1 MNRSEVSSK
10 NNERNRKIQNPDE
23 RGITESLIGILKDEN
38 LDMLKAE
45 RLEEKY
51 KTK

>member
-1 MNRSEVSSK
+1 MSRSEVGSGS
-10 NNERNRKIQNPDE
+10 NEQNGKIQNSDE
-23 RGITESLIGILKDEN
+23 QGITESLIGILKDEN
-38 LDMLKAE
+38 LDILKAE

>member
-1 MNRSEVSSK
+1 MSMSAVNSK
-10 NNERNRKIQNPDE
+10 NNEQNRKIPNSDE

-38 LDMLKAE
+38 LDRLKAE
-45 RLEEKY
+45 SLEEKY